1 MVNLVVINVINDL
14 IIRYY
19 ITGVQEFSTKKKKL
33 QTHLKILG
41 ARKMTWTKFHTEDSE
56 ILGGSVQNLVVMAT
70 GRLGIV
76 HSC

>member
-41 ARKMTWTKFHTEDSE
+41 ARKMT
-56 ILGGSVQNLVVMAT
+56 
-70 GRLGIV
+70 
-76 HSC
+76 